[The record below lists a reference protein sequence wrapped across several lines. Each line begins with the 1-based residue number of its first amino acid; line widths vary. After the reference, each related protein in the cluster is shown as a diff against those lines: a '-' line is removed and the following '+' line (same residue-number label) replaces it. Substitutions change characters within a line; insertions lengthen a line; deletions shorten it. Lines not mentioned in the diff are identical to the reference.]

1 LSRYFVLSNL
11 TKSNAWFTYRQLRWN
26 LMSKSS
32 VYKRMVCGA
41 KWPTMKDY
49 ENVICPVLLIG
60 AEKVRAFT

>member
-1 LSRYFVLSNL
+1 
-11 TKSNAWFTYRQLRWN
+11 
-26 LMSKSS
+26 MSKSS